1 MGTVKKAE
9 VKFDHIPQHA
19 QQAALEVIAYRLTV
33 NGETGDE
40 AMNAVEETKKAFLKL
55 YE

>member
-1 MGTVKKAE
+1 MGTVTKPE

-19 QQAALEVIAYRLTV
+19 QQAALEVIVYRLTD

-40 AMNAVEETKKAFLKL
+40 ALNAVEETKKAFLKL

>member
-9 VKFDHIPQHA
+9 VKFEFIPQHA
-19 QQAALEVIAYRLTV
+19 QQAALDVIVYRLTQ
-33 NGETGDE
+33 NGETGVLASE
-40 AMNAVEETKKAFLKL
+40 AVEETKKAFLKL

>member
-1 MGTVKKAE
+1 MGIVIKEE
-9 VKFDHIPQHA
+9 VKFELLPQHV
-19 QQAALEVIAYRLTV
+19 QQAALDIIVYRLTD

-40 AMNAVEETKKAFLKL
+40 ALNAVEETKKAFLKL